1 MSDSISDSISTTGR
15 VTVGSSVAGEIETPN
30 DRDAYA
36 VELVAGR
43 TYRIDL
49 EGTATDEGTLADP
62 LLRWLRD
69 ETGTG
74 LVGTRDDNGGE
85 GANARQT
92 FTPEV
97 SGTYYISARGKGD
110 GVGTYTLTVTDISPP
125 EPPVFG
131 ASAYAFDLAENAA
144 GSTDRVS
151 LGTLSATDPE
161 GTTLSYSLAGGN
173 ESGSFEIDAQTGEL
187 FYAGSGED
195 YETGTTR
202 FTLTVRAS
210 DGSETADV
218 TVTVHVTDVNEA
230 PAFGQEGY
238 TFALAENADGSTDR
252 VSLGTV
258 GATDPEGVTLAYSL
272 IGDSGSFEIDETSGE
287 LFYTGSGED
296 YETGTTRFTL
306 TVRASDGSETTD
318 VTVTVNVTDENET
331 PSFAE
336 ASYAFDLAENA
347 DGSTNRISLG
357 TIAATDPE
365 GVSLAYSLVGDSSSF
380 EIDETSGELFYTGS
394 GEDYE
399 TGTTRFTLTVRA
411 SDGSETADVT
421 VTVHVTDVNEAPAF
435 GQEGYTFA
443 LAENAD
449 GSTDRVSLGT
459 VGATDPEGVTLAY
472 SLIGDSGSFEIDETS
487 GELFYTGS
495 GEDYETGTTRF
506 TLTVRASDGSE
517 TTDSTVTVNVTD
529 VEETVDPPATD
540 EDQTALQTVSEP
552 DGEDFSQ
559 NELTS
564 GRVAVGETATGD
576 IGAQRDRDW
585 FAVDL
590 VAGREYQIDLRGR
603 PTGDGTL
610 SDPRLYGVH
619 DADGNLIAFTANDDW
634 GGTYNSQVT
643 LTAPASGTHY
653 IAAGAYGTNLGTY
666 TLEVTDKSP
675 ADTGSQS
682 DTTTVVTTNEAP
694 SFAQASYAFNLGENA
709 DGSTDRVSLGTVAAT
724 DPEGATLS
732 YSLAGGNE
740 SGSFEI
746 DETSGELFYTGSG
759 EDYESGTTRFT
770 LTVRASDGSETTDST
785 VTVNVTDVEETV
797 DPPATDEDQ
806 TALQTVSEPDGE
818 DFSQNELTSGRVA
831 VGETATGDIGAQR
844 DRDWFA
850 VDLVAGREY
859 QIDLRGR
866 PTGDGT
872 LSDPRLYGVHDAD
885 GNLIAFTANDDWG
898 GTYNSQ
904 VTLTAPA
911 SGTHYIAAGAFGTNL
926 GTYTLEVT
934 DNSQPDVQ
942 VPGAQGT
949 SALPMIQV
957 ADAEATEGD
966 DTWIVFRVTLD
977 RAASGPVTV
986 SYTTAD
992 GTAQART
999 DYLEAYGTLTF
1010 AAGETEKTV
1019 RVAIINDAVEDSG
1032 ETFRLVLSN
1041 PTGAQLA
1048 DAEAVGTIL
1057 NAERADDYAA
1067 DTTTTGTVSVGSTQT
1082 GDLESAGDADWLKV
1096 TLVGGTRYIID
1107 YEGAETNRGTLFD
1120 PYLRGVYDANGNLI
1134 SGTTDDNGGQGFNS
1148 RLDFTPD
1155 TSGTYFIGLQTT
1167 SPYLPGGTYRVRVT
1181 EFDDYAIE
1189 VHIPD
1194 DDYED
1199 NTTTEGSVSVGG
1211 SAVGNYQQ
1219 AISND
1224 ADWIRPTVETFW
1236 TYFDHDW
1243 FRVTFDEDT
1252 TYRIEIKG
1260 SWTDHGTLRDTRI
1273 AGIYDSN
1280 GNLIDGTVDD
1290 NSGIDVEARTI
1301 FTAPTAGT
1309 YYIAATRGERPFP
1322 TQNSGTYTVEVAE
1335 VGNDDYAADTTTSGS
1350 VEVDGSTTAT
1360 IERLGD
1366 LDWFAVTLEGYA
1378 TYRFDLE
1385 GIGDDWRLLEGKFI
1399 RGIYDSNGDLV
1410 AGSYTGEDRDGEVQA
1425 VFTPEQ
1431 DGTYYVAVGAR
1442 ETFTGTGEYRLSATK
1457 FIPEFSDW
1465 LDTEGRIAAG
1475 FTVAG
1480 AIEAPN
1486 DKDWFRVTL
1495 EADKTYQIDL
1505 EGSPTNRGT
1514 LRDPYLH
1521 GVYDAEGDLIWYT
1534 SDADSGVSVNSR
1546 VTFTPDTDGTYYVAA
1561 GTLFGQT
1568 GTYELSVDEM
1578 M

>member
-15 VTVGSSVAGEIETPN
+15 ITVGDPVTGEIETAN

-43 TYRIDL
+43 TYQIDL

-110 GVGTYTLTVTDISPP
+110 GVGTYTLTVMDISPP

-131 ASAYAFDLAENAA
+131 ASAYAFDLAENAD

-173 ESGSFEIDAQTGEL
+173 ESGSFDIDAQTGEL
-187 FYAGSGED
+187 FYTGSGED
-195 YETGTTR
+195 YESGTTR
-202 FTLTVRAS
+202 FTLTVRAR

-218 TVTVHVTDVNEA
+218 TVTVNVTDVNEA

-258 GATDPEGVTLAYSL
+258 GATDPESVTLAYSL
-272 IGDSGSFEIDETSGE
+272 IGDSGSFQIDATSGE
-287 LFYTGSGED
+287 LFYAGSGED

-306 TVRASDGSETTD
+306 TVRASDGSK
-318 VTVTVNVTDENET
+318 
-331 PSFAE
+331 
-336 ASYAFDLAENA
+336 
-347 DGSTNRISLG
+347 
-357 TIAATDPE
+357 
-365 GVSLAYSLVGDSSSF
+365 
-380 EIDETSGELFYTGS
+380 
-394 GEDYE
+394 
-399 TGTTRFTLTVRA
+399 
-411 SDGSETADVT
+411 
-421 VTVHVTDVNEAPAF
+421 
-435 GQEGYTFA
+435 
-443 LAENAD
+443 
-449 GSTDRVSLGT
+449 
-459 VGATDPEGVTLAY
+459 
-472 SLIGDSGSFEIDETS
+472 
-487 GELFYTGS
+487 
-495 GEDYETGTTRF
+495 
-506 TLTVRASDGSE
+506 

-559 NELTS
+559 NKLTS
-564 GRVAVGETATGD
+564 GRVAVGETATGDIGAQRDRDWFAVELVAGREYQIDLRGSPTGDGTLSDPRLYGIHDAAGNLIAFSANDDWGGTYNSQVTLTAPASGTHYIAAGAYGTNLGTYTLEVTDKSPADTSSQSDTTTVVTTNAAPTFGQQGYAFDLAENADGSTDRISLGTVSATDPEGVSVVYNLVGDGGSFEIDETSGELFYNGSGEDYESDTTSYNLTVRASDGSATADTSVTVNVTDVNETPAFAQASYAFDLAENADGSTDRVSLGTVAATDPEGVSPVYSLVGDSGSFEIDETSGELFYNGSGEDYESGTTQFTLTVRASDGSETADTTVTVNLTDVEETADPPPVADEGVESSSPQTVSEPGDEDFSADTSTAGKVVVGETATGD

-619 DADGNLIAFTANDDW
+619 DADGNRIARTANDD
-634 GGTYNSQVT
+634 GGEGYNSRVT
-643 LTAPASGTHY
+643 FTATASGTHY
-653 IAAGAYGTNLGTY
+653 IAAGAYGTNLG
-666 TLEVTDKSP
+666 S
-675 ADTGSQS
+675 
-682 DTTTVVTTNEAP
+682 
-694 SFAQASYAFNLGENA
+694 
-709 DGSTDRVSLGTVAAT
+709 
-724 DPEGATLS
+724 
-732 YSLAGGNE
+732 
-740 SGSFEI
+740 
-746 DETSGELFYTGSG
+746 
-759 EDYESGTTRFT
+759 
-770 LTVRASDGSETTDST
+770 
-785 VTVNVTDVEETV
+785 
-797 DPPATDEDQ
+797 
-806 TALQTVSEPDGE
+806 
-818 DFSQNELTSGRVA
+818 
-831 VGETATGDIGAQR
+831 
-844 DRDWFA
+844 
-850 VDLVAGREY
+850 
-859 QIDLRGR
+859 
-866 PTGDGT
+866 
-872 LSDPRLYGVHDAD
+872 
-885 GNLIAFTANDDWG
+885 
-898 GTYNSQ
+898 
-904 VTLTAPA
+904 
-911 SGTHYIAAGAFGTNL
+911 
-926 GTYTLEVT
+926 YTLEVT

-1019 RVAIINDAVEDSG
+1019 RVAVINDAVEDSG

-1057 NAERADDYAA
+1057 NAERPDDYAA

-1082 GDLESAGDADWLKV
+1082 GELESAGDMDWMKV
-1096 TLVGGTRYIID
+1096 TLVGGTRYVID
-1107 YEGAETNRGTLFD
+1107 YEGADTNRGTLFD
-1120 PYLRGVYDANGNLI
+1120 PYLSGVYDANGNLI
-1134 SGTTDDNGGQGFNS
+1134 PGTTDDSGGQGFNS
-1148 RLDFTPD
+1148 RVDFTPD

-1167 SPYLPGGTYRVRVT
+1167 SPYLPGGTYRVRVS
-1181 EFDDYAIE
+1181 EFDDYVVE

-1194 DDYED
+1194 DDYAD

-1219 AISND
+1219 ASSLD
-1224 ADWIRPTVETFW
+1224 PADWIRPTVETG
-1236 TYFDHDW
+1236 YFDHDW

-1260 SWTDHGTLRDTRI
+1260 SWSDHGTLRDTRI

-1290 NSGIDVEARTI
+1290 NSGIDVGARTI

-1322 TQNSGTYTVEVAE
+1322 TQNSGTYTVEVSE
-1335 VGNDDYAADTTTSGS
+1335 VGEDDYAADTTTSGS
-1350 VEVDGSTTAT
+1350 VEVEGSTTAT

-1399 RGIYDSNGDLV
+1399 RGIYDSNGDLF
-1410 AGSYTGEDRDGEVQA
+1410 AGSYTGEVRDGEVRA

-1442 ETFTGTGEYRLSATK
+1442 ETFTGTGEYRLSAAK

-1465 LDTEGRIAAG
+1465 LDTEGRIGAG

-1480 AIEAPN
+1480 AIEASY
-1486 DKDWFRVTL
+1486 DKDWFRITL

-1505 EGSPTNRGT
+1505 EGSPTNKGT
-1514 LRDPYLH
+1514 LADPYLH

-1546 VTFTPDTDGTYYVAA
+1546 VTFTPDTDGTYYIAA
-1561 GTLFGQT
+1561 GTLFGRT
-1568 GTYELSVDEM
+1568 GTYELSVDEVM
-1578 M
+1578 

>member
-15 VTVGSSVAGEIETPN
+15 MTVGSSLTGEIETAN

-110 GVGTYTLTVTDISPP
+110 GVGTYTLTVTDISAP

-131 ASAYAFDLAENAA
+131 ASAYAFDLAENAD

-218 TVTVHVTDVNEA
+218 TV
-230 PAFGQEGY
+230 
-238 TFALAENADGSTDR
+238 
-252 VSLGTV
+252 
-258 GATDPEGVTLAYSL
+258 
-272 IGDSGSFEIDETSGE
+272 
-287 LFYTGSGED
+287 
-296 YETGTTRFTL
+296 
-306 TVRASDGSETTD
+306 
-318 VTVTVNVTDENET
+318 NVTDENET

-365 GVSLAYSLVGDSSSF
+365 GVSLAYSLVGATGSF
-380 EIDETSGELFYTGS
+380 EIDETSGELFYNGSGEDFESGTTRFPLTVRASDGSETADVTVTVNVTDENETPSFAGASYAFDLAENADGSTNRISLGTIAATDPEGTTLSYSLAGGNESGSFEIDAQTGELFYIGS

-411 SDGSETADVT
+411 SDGSETVDTT
-421 VTVHVTDVNEAPAF
+421 VTVNVTDVNETPAF

-472 SLIGDSGSFEIDETS
+472 SLIGDSGSFQIDATS
-487 GELFYTGS
+487 GELFYAGS

-559 NELTS
+559 NKLTS
-564 GRVAVGETATGD
+564 GRVAVGETATGDIGAQRDRDWFAVELVAGREYQIDLRGSPTGDGTLSDPRLYGVHDADGNLIAFTANDDWGGTYNSQVTLTAPASGIHYIAAGAYGTNLGTYTLEVTDKSPADTSSQSDTTTVVTTNAAPTFGQQGYAFDLAENADGSTDRVSLGTVAATDPEGVSPVYSLVGDSGSFEIDETSGELFYNGSGEDYESGTTQFTLTVRASDGSETADTTVTVNLTDVEETADPPPVADEGEESSSPQTVSEPGDEDFSADTSTAGKVVVGETATGD

-619 DADGNLIAFTANDDW
+619 DADGNRIARTANDD
-634 GGTYNSQVT
+634 GGEGYNSRVT
-643 LTAPASGTHY
+643 FTATASGTHY
-653 IAAGAYGTNLGTY
+653 IGAGAYGTNLG
-666 TLEVTDKSP
+666 S
-675 ADTGSQS
+675 
-682 DTTTVVTTNEAP
+682 
-694 SFAQASYAFNLGENA
+694 
-709 DGSTDRVSLGTVAAT
+709 
-724 DPEGATLS
+724 
-732 YSLAGGNE
+732 
-740 SGSFEI
+740 
-746 DETSGELFYTGSG
+746 
-759 EDYESGTTRFT
+759 
-770 LTVRASDGSETTDST
+770 
-785 VTVNVTDVEETV
+785 
-797 DPPATDEDQ
+797 
-806 TALQTVSEPDGE
+806 
-818 DFSQNELTSGRVA
+818 
-831 VGETATGDIGAQR
+831 
-844 DRDWFA
+844 
-850 VDLVAGREY
+850 
-859 QIDLRGR
+859 
-866 PTGDGT
+866 
-872 LSDPRLYGVHDAD
+872 
-885 GNLIAFTANDDWG
+885 
-898 GTYNSQ
+898 
-904 VTLTAPA
+904 
-911 SGTHYIAAGAFGTNL
+911 
-926 GTYTLEVT
+926 YTLEVT

-1019 RVAIINDAVEDSG
+1019 RVAVINDAVEDSG

-1057 NAERADDYAA
+1057 NAERPDDYAA
-1067 DTTTTGTVSVGSTQT
+1067 DPTTTGTVSVGSTQT
-1082 GDLESAGDADWLKV
+1082 GELESAGDMDWMKV
-1096 TLVGGTRYIID
+1096 TLVGGTRYVID
-1107 YEGAETNRGTLFD
+1107 YEGADTNRGTLFD
-1120 PYLRGVYDANGNLI
+1120 PYLSGVYDANGNLI
-1134 SGTTDDNGGQGFNS
+1134 PGTTDDSGGQGFNS
-1148 RLDFTPD
+1148 RVDFTPD

-1167 SPYLPGGTYRVRVT
+1167 SPYLPGGTYRVRVS
-1181 EFDDYAIE
+1181 EFDDYVVE

-1194 DDYED
+1194 DDYAD

-1219 AISND
+1219 ASSLD
-1224 ADWIRPTVETFW
+1224 PADWIRPTVETG
-1236 TYFDHDW
+1236 YFDHDW

-1290 NSGIDVEARTI
+1290 NSGIDVGARTI
-1301 FTAPTAGT
+1301 FTAPTDGT

-1322 TQNSGTYTVEVAE
+1322 TQNSGTYTVEVSE
-1335 VGNDDYAADTTTSGS
+1335 VGEDDYAADTTTSGS
-1350 VEVDGSTTAT
+1350 VEVEGSTTAT

-1399 RGIYDSNGDLV
+1399 RGIYDSNGDLF
-1410 AGSYTGEDRDGEVQA
+1410 AGSYTGEVRDGEVRA

-1442 ETFTGTGEYRLSATK
+1442 ETFTGTGEYRLSAAK

-1465 LDTEGRIAAG
+1465 LDTEGRIGAG

-1480 AIEAPN
+1480 AIEASY

-1505 EGSPTNRGT
+1505 EGSPTNKGT
-1514 LRDPYLH
+1514 LADPYLH

-1534 SDADSGVSVNSR
+1534 SDADSGVSVNSC
-1546 VTFTPDTDGTYYVAA
+1546 VTFTPDTDGTYYIAA
-1561 GTLFGQT
+1561 GTLFGRT
-1568 GTYELSVDEM
+1568 GTYELSVDEVM
-1578 M
+1578 